1 MKKILFVCSGNT
13 CRSPM
18 AEAVFNHLAKKH
30 NLDAVAYSAGLYTSD
45 GLPYSPNS
53 VEVLRENGITLSGS
67 SKQINEKL
75 LDECDYV
82 FGLTY
87 SLSTALVSAF
97 PGKSD
102 KIYRFPLEVPDPFG
116 GDLGLYKRSLAKI
129 TEGIE
134 KIIKAVKSREE

>member
-1 MKKILFVCSGNT
+1 
-13 CRSPM
+13 M
-18 AEAVFNHLAKKH
+18 AEAVFNHLAKEH
-30 NLDAVAYSAGLYTSD
+30 GLDAVASSAGLYTTD

-53 VEVLRENGITLSGS
+53 VEVLRENGIILVGT
-67 SKQINEKL
+67 SKQITAEM
-75 LDECDYV
+75 LDEYDYV

-102 KIYRFPLEVPDPFG
+102 RIYRFPLEVPDPFG
-116 GDLGLYKRSLAKI
+116 GDIALYKRSFAKI

-134 KIIKAVKSREE
+134 KIIKVVKTREE